1 MRKKWFCKFVIALI
15 AITGIFWYV
24 KVANSAF
31 PVGRDFTVIPDGAEY
46 APGQLLVRFAPKTNG
61 MQRSTAEKNQILNSL
76 GGGIIKHTYKIPG
89 LTLVKLPAGLTV
101 RDALKTF
108 NKEIGILYAEPD
120 YRIYFAKTPND
131 PCFTEGELWGMHN
144 TGQIPPGGT
153 PDADIDA
160 PEAWEIATDSD
171 VIVAVI
177 DTGTDCD
184 HEDLEDNMWVNT
196 DEYPGDWNE
205 DERPGIEFVDDDD
218 DGLIDEDSQGRDY
231 REQGWNNDL
240 KEDDD
245 ENGYIDDINGWDFG
259 YGDNEPEDSYPHG
272 THVAGTV
279 GAVGD
284 NDKGVVGVCWDV
296 SIMNLK
302 IFHSGTTGPNA
313 LLNAAVE
320 AIEYADDKGASVLN
334 CSFMIGWSQS
344 LEDVIDEA
352 DANGVLI
359 VAAAGNGDFDI
370 DEPPLSTFP
379 ACDDSNNI
387 IGVMATDQNDN
398 RSDLPL
404 GKSNWGAT
412 SVDLSA
418 PGSDIRS
425 CLNQQGGYFDNSGTS
440 MATPHVSGACA
451 LLWSLK
457 PELSHYEVRQIILD
471 SVDVIPQLENDPEHG
486 RLCVTAGRLNLYN
499 ALSLATD
506 TPSFTIKDFLS
517 YKTAWFGNLGN
528 LFLEGDFDPNTTPT
542 ATSNKEFRVKNSSG
556 TDVAIIDTAT
566 GNMVI
571 KGDLY
576 ESHEGELDPPSG
588 SFIVKNSSG
597 DVVAFINADGDLY
610 LKGKVYENAEE
621 YL

>member
-1 MRKKWFCKFVIALI
+1 MRKEWFCKCVIALI
-15 AITGIFWYV
+15 AVTGTFWYV
-24 KVANSAF
+24 KAANSAF
-31 PVGRDFTVIPDGAEY
+31 PEGHDFTVIPADAEY
-46 APGQLLVRFAPKTNG
+46 APGELLVRFAPKANG
-61 MQRSTAEKNQILNSL
+61 MQRSTTEKNHILNSL
-76 GGGIIKHTYKIPG
+76 GGGIIKHMYKLPG
-89 LTLVKLPAGLTV
+89 LTYIKLPAGLAV
-101 RDALKTF
+101 QDAVKTF
-108 NKEIGILYAEPD
+108 NKESAILYAEPN
-120 YRIYFAKTPND
+120 YKVRLARNEPND
-131 PCFTEGELWGMHN
+131 PNFEEGLLWGMEK
-144 TGQIPPGGT
+144 
-153 PDADIDA
+153 IDA
-160 PEAWEIATDSD
+160 PEAWDIATDSD
-171 VIVAVI
+171 IIVAVI
-177 DTGTDCD
+177 DTGIFRE
-184 HEDLEDNMWVNT
+184 HEDLEDNMWIN
-196 DEYPGDWNE
+196 EAEFYGEPGK
-205 DERPGIEFVDDDD
+205 DD
-218 DGLIDEDSQGRDY
+218 DGNKKFDDIW
-231 REQGWNNDL
+231 GWDFNTDGTGAQDNDP
-240 KEDDD
+240 
-245 ENGYIDDINGWDFG
+245 NDING
-259 YGDNEPEDSYPHG
+259 HG
-272 THVAGTV
+272 SHVAGTV
-279 GAVGD
+279 GAVGH
-284 NDKGVVGVCWDV
+284 NGKGVVGVCWDV

-302 IFHSGTTGPNA
+302 IFSIFTDPCDPNTDPNA
-313 LLNAAVE
+313 TLNAAIE

-334 CSFMIGWSQS
+334 CSFMVGWSQS

-370 DEPPLSTFP
+370 DEPPLITFP

-398 RSDLPL
+398 RSTLPL
-404 GKSNWGAT
+404 GASNWGAT